1 VQKLTLTTK
10 FLVIGHLV
18 CLGAGGMSAAYVM
31 HPNSYLFRWGVTL
44 AWAGLLVGLLFFGT
58 TCLTLPLSLK
68 IEFGFTPPSR
78 LALLCVLYWS

>member
-1 VQKLTLTTK
+1 MKKLNLITT
-10 FLVIGHLV
+10 FLVIDHLIY
-18 CLGAGGMSAAYVM
+18 LGAGGMSAAYVM

-68 IEFGFTPPSR
+68 IDFDFNPLHR
-78 LALLCVLYWS
+78 LALLCVQY